1 LKWPERRCS
10 QEGKVEIYPDFR
22 DLIGAFAAA
31 DVRYLLVGGYA
42 VGFHGRPRFTKDL
55 DLWVDDS
62 DENLRRL
69 EIALVRF
76 GAPTGLVDELR
87 CADPLDVVWMG
98 RPPTRVDLVKAI
110 PGVTFADAFTRR
122 TTFEWQDVS
131 VAVIGRD
138 DLIAAKRASGRDQ
151 DLLDLKLLETVKPTG
166 RP

>member
-1 LKWPERRCS
+1 M
-10 QEGKVEIYPDFR
+10 EIYPDFR

-42 VGFHGRPRFTKDL
+42 VGFPGRPRFTKDL

-69 EIALVRF
+69 ESALARF
-76 GAPTGLVDELR
+76 GAPTGLVAELR
-87 CADPLDVVWMG
+87 RADPLDVVWMG

-110 PGVTFADAFTRR
+110 PGVVFADAFLRR
-122 TTFEWQDVS
+122 ASFDWQDVV

-138 DLIAAKRASGRDQ
+138 DLIAAKKASGRDQ
-151 DLLDLKLLETVKPTG
+151 DLLDVKLLEATK
-166 RP
+166 